1 MSLARQ
7 AGLLGLLLFGAAA
20 WPQQLADVPA
30 LRERVTDV
38 AGVLSEAERSS
49 LTARLAQ
56 LEAETGAQLVVLIV
70 DTTAPEAIEQYS
82 LRAVESWRLGREAV
96 DDGVLLLVA
105 ARDRNMRVEVGYG
118 LEGALPDARA
128 KRIISE
134 VITPHFRRNDFA
146 GGIGAGV
153 DAIAAAIRGEDLPP
167 PRESVRDATP
177 DVFNLL
183 PVILVIAVVLG
194 TPLKRILGLLP
205 GAAAIGGIAGV
216 VSWLLVGAAGAAILA
231 GLVAFVISLLSIGG
245 PGRWSSGGG
254 FGRGG
259 FGGGFGGRGGFGG
272 GGGGFGGGGGSF
284 GGGGASGRW

>member
-7 AGLLGLLLFGAAA
+7 AGLVGLLLFGSAA
-20 WPQQLADVPA
+20 WPQQLTDVPA
-30 LRERVTDV
+30 LGERVTDV
-38 AGVLSEAERSS
+38 AGVLSEADRSS

-105 ARDRNMRVEVGYG
+105 VRDRNMRVEVGYG

-128 KRIISE
+128 RRIISE
-134 VITPHFRRNDFA
+134 VITPHFRRDDFA
-146 GGIGAGV
+146 GGISAGA

-167 PRESVRDATP
+167 PRESVRDGRP

-183 PVILVIAVVLG
+183 PVILVVAVVLG
-194 TPLKRILGLLP
+194 TPLKRMLGLLP
-205 GAAAIGGIAGV
+205 GAAATGGIAGV

-231 GLVAFVISLLSIGG
+231 GLVAFAVSLLSIGG

-272 GGGGFGGGGGSF
+272 GGGGFSGGGGSF